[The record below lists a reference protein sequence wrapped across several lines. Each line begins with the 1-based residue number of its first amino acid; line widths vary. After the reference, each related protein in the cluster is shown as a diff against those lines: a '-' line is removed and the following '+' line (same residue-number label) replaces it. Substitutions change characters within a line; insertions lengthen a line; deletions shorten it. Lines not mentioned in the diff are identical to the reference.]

1 MKYREKYGAV
11 LNKTEAKIHPFFGWI
26 FCVKSGLALV
36 CYHATLAYCI
46 VTEFSRTKL
55 SNTEI
60 L

>member
-1 MKYREKYGAV
+1 M
-11 LNKTEAKIHPFFGWI
+11 KIHPSFGWI
-26 FCVKSGLALV
+26 FCVKKGGALV

-60 L
+60 LGVQIRVDN